1 MAGPGDFFAAPRAR
15 APAGAG
21 GGGAVGR
28 GPDGGAPTRTTRSPV
43 LGIAAL
49 VLVVAGV
56 GVTLFGGNQGGLL
69 GMPAVLLGLLLGAGA
84 WGGGYGA
91 AWGRAAVLGVL
102 GLVVLSVL
110 LELLRL

>member
-15 APAGAG
+15 APVGASG
-21 GGGAVGR
+21 GGSVGH
-28 GPDGGAPTRTTRSPV
+28 GPGGGAPTRITRSPV

-56 GVTLFGGNQGGLL
+56 VVTLFGGNQGGLL
-69 GMPAVLLGLLLGAGA
+69 GVPAALLGFLLGGVA

-91 AWGRAAVLGVL
+91 AWGRTAVLGVF
-102 GLVVLSVL
+102 GLVGLSVL
-110 LELLRL
+110 LELLGL

>member
-1 MAGPGDFFAAPRAR
+1 MAGPGDFYATPRAS
-15 APAGAG
+15 APVGAT
-21 GGGAVGR
+21 GGASVR
-28 GPDGGAPTRTTRSPV
+28 GGPGDGAPTRTTRSPV

-56 GVTLFGGNQGGLL
+56 VVTLFGGNQGGLL
-69 GMPAVLLGLLLGAGA
+69 GVPAALLGFLLGGVA

-91 AWGRAAVLGVL
+91 TWGRAAVLGVL
-102 GLVVLSVL
+102 GLVGLSVL

>member
-1 MAGPGDFFAAPRAR
+1 MAGPDDFFTAPRAR

-21 GGGAVGR
+21 GGDSVGR
-28 GPDGGAPTRTTRSPV
+28 GHDGGAPRRTTRAPV

-69 GMPAVLLGLLLGAGA
+69 GMPAVLLGLRLGVVA

-91 AWGRAAVLGVL
+91 AWGRAAVLGVFAVV
-102 GLVVLSVL
+102 GLSLL